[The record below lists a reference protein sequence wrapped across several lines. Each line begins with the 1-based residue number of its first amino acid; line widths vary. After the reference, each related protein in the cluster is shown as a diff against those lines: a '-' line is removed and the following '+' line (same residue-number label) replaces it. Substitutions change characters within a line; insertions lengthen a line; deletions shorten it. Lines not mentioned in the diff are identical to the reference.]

1 MSRYAD
7 ASRSLR
13 LDPDSFSGG
22 YFRNAVY
29 RHWDPY
35 EDIPEALLEQDLQ
48 NIKDAED
55 MTFEEFEGFRSSIAK
70 FGAGEEA
77 VTEDLAPLMLTL
89 DSIDDQM
96 FVSSQIYEEAKH
108 TQFFDRYWR
117 NVINPAAEAK
127 GWEVTKPTDDRYFND
142 DYEALFDKTE
152 AAMHR
157 LLEEDQD
164 TPENRVRAYCHYHL
178 AVESVLAQTGYW
190 GLQASFSESG
200 PENWNLEEDED
211 QLILDGLIEGITRI
225 RSDEGRHVGF
235 GMHKVRE
242 HVQEGDVDGAIVQET
257 LNELLPHIAGTV
269 QTEFDTG
276 QDQTPLI
283 EYATEK
289 LSRRIEIITER
300 EAEVPPVEELVQ
312 IEGLDEEQAAD

>member
-7 ASRSLR
+7 AGRKLR
-13 LDPDSFSGG
+13 LDPDSFAGG

-35 EDIPEALLEQDLQ
+35 EDIPQELLEQDLE
-48 NIKDAED
+48 NMKASG
-55 MTFEEFEGFRSSIAK
+55 MSFEEFEGFRAAIAK

-89 DSIDDQM
+89 ESIDDQM

-117 NVINPAAEAK
+117 EVIDPAAEAM
-127 GWEVTKPTDDRYFND
+127 GFEVTRPTDERYFNE

-157 LLEEDQD
+157 LLEEGGD
-164 TPENRVRAYCHYHL
+164 TPDNRVQAFCHYHL
-178 AVESVLAQTGYW
+178 AVESVLAQTAYW

-200 PENWNLEEDED
+200 PENWNLDEDED

-242 HVQEGDVDGAIVQET
+242 LVQEGDVDPGIVQET
-257 LNELLPHIAGTV
+257 LQDLLPHIAGTV
-269 QTEFDTG
+269 QTEFDTD

-283 EYATEK
+283 EYASEK
-289 LSRRIEIITER
+289 LSKRIEIITER
-300 EAEVPPVEELVQ
+300 EAEVPPVEALVQ
-312 IEGLDEEQAAD
+312 IEGLDEEQLAD

>member
-7 ASRSLR
+7 SDRSLR
-13 LDPDSFSGG
+13 LDPDSFAGG

-35 EDIPEALLEQDLQ
+35 EDIPQSLLEQDLE
-48 NIKDAED
+48 NLTEAE
-55 MTFEEFEGFRSSIAK
+55 MTLDEFEGFRAAIAK

-89 DSIDDQM
+89 ESIDDQM

-117 NVINPAAEAK
+117 DVIDPAAEAK
-127 GWEVTKPTDDRYFND
+127 GFEVTRPTDERYFNE

-152 AAMHR
+152 AAMHE
-157 LLEEDQD
+157 LLEEGGD
-164 TPENRVRAYCHYHL
+164 TPENRTRAFCHYHL
-178 AVESVLAQTGYW
+178 AVESVLAQTAYW
-190 GLQASFSESG
+190 GLQASFSETG
-200 PENWNLEEDED
+200 PENWNLDEDEE
-211 QLILDGLIEGITRI
+211 QIVLDGLIEGITRI

-235 GMHKVRE
+235 GMQKVRRL
-242 HVQEGDVDGAIVQET
+242 VQEDGVDPSIVQDT
-257 LNELLPHIAGTV
+257 LQELLPHIAGTV
-269 QTEFDTG
+269 QTDFDTD

-283 EYATEK
+283 EYASEK
-289 LSRRIEIITER
+289 LSRRIEIITDR

-312 IEGLDEEQAAD
+312 IEGLDEKQVAD